1 MPVNM
6 KNTIAEAF
14 IKLSDEKA
22 IDKITV
28 KDVVEECNI
37 SRQSFYYHFQDIL
50 EVVEWS
56 TEQSFEKLLN
66 RSLQEDDPEI
76 VLNEFITASEAAAPF
91 MQKLLRSQK
100 REQVE
105 RMMVRNIRSYLQDMI
120 SAKGKMPKIPFGD
133 LEVALDFCTYGIVGL
148 LLECCEKKNAVD
160 RAKLARQMHRLL
172 QGRIEE
178 ADKHAQQN
186 R

>member
-1 MPVNM
+1 M
-6 KNTIAEAF
+6 
-14 IKLSDEKA
+14 
-22 IDKITV
+22 

-120 SAKGKMPKIPFGD
+120 SAKGKMPKIPFED
-133 LEVALDFCTYGIVGL
+133 LEVALDFWT
-148 LLECCEKKNAVD
+148 
-160 RAKLARQMHRLL
+160 
-172 QGRIEE
+172 
-178 ADKHAQQN
+178 
-186 R
+186 